1 MAVRHIKSDAVVTAA
16 TSIGTSFDKSKAAT
30 FDVGNNAALMYSDI
44 YFRLDLSSI
53 SGASSITLRITDDA
67 DGDSIILPDTA
78 ASIATGLTTATSGV
92 VAFYA
97 EVPFFKAP
105 GEDLT
110 WYAHVKT
117 DAGTVTVSS
126 AQFVAKSFR

>member
-16 TSIGTSFDKSKAAT
+16 TGIIDSFDKTKAAT
-30 FDVGNNAALMYSDI
+30 FAVGNDAALMYSDV
-44 YFRLDLSSI
+44 YFRIDVSNI

-67 DGDSIILPDTA
+67 DGDSIILPDTS
-78 ASIATGLTTATSGV
+78 ASIATGLTTATTGV
-92 VAFYA
+92 AAFYA

-105 GEDLT
+105 GEDLV

-117 DAGTVTVSS
+117 DTGSVDVAEAV
-126 AQFVAKSFR
+126 FVAKSFR